1 MGVDDLFP
9 VIAPAMEKVNYF
21 EALNGRTVAGD
32 GFVWLHKD
40 ATFSALGLIL
50 RQDDT
55 IKRFSQRV
63 NKFDHGDCDSLYGF

>member
-21 EALNGRTVAGD
+21 EALNGRTVAED

-40 ATFSALGLIL
+40 ATFSALGLIWLPKGMPAFFLSIL
-50 RQDDT
+50 RE
-55 IKRFSQRV
+55 
-63 NKFDHGDCDSLYGF
+63 NW